1 MRLDEELRGDAAIVR
16 PYGSL
21 RAGEGAEALE
31 KALERAEAQ
40 TSGAAL
46 LDLSNVREI
55 DSTAL
60 GVMVGAGRRLHAA
73 GRELYLVGPNE
84 RVLLLFQLTKLDG
97 VFPVAPTVDA
107 ALGSRG

>member
-1 MRLDEELRGDAAIVR
+1 MRLEEEVRGSAAIVR
-16 PYGSL
+16 PHGAL
-21 RAGEGAEALE
+21 RAGESAEALE
-31 KALERAEAQ
+31 KALGRAETQA
-40 TSGAAL
+40 SGTTL

-84 RVLLLFQLTKLDG
+84 RILLLFQLTKLDS
-97 VFPVAPTVDA
+97 VFPVAATVEA
-107 ALGSRG
+107 ALDGRS